1 MKNYTDARVTMP
13 DPAYATRR
21 KWPRFKID
29 VPIRLIADKGHK
41 VFMIQGR
48 GNDLN
53 EGGMSVFGGVE
64 LKVDDHVAVEFTPPY
79 TGQPIRVRARV
90 IHRKGYNYGVEFL
103 LHTSEDLDNVGRL
116 RTALGAMATELK

>member
-1 MKNYTDARVTMP
+1 MKNDMATRVTMP
-13 DPAYATRR
+13 NPAYPTRR

-41 VFMIQGR
+41 VFMVQGR

-64 LKVDDHVAVEFTPPY
+64 LKIDDHVAVEFTPPY
-79 TGQPIRVRARV
+79 SGEPIRVRARV

-103 LHTSEDLDNVGRL
+103 LHTSDDLENVARL
-116 RTALGAMATELK
+116 RQALGAMATQIK